1 MAFCINCGSEIVRNA
16 KFCQKCGHPIGL
28 INSEE
33 KRQQEFAGK
42 IYKCPNCGEIL
53 KAFEINCPAC
63 GYELRG
69 TKVSSAVKE
78 FALKLEAI
86 ESKREYEK
94 PRGLLATVETQ
105 TRISKTD
112 KQKISLIKSFSVPNS
127 KEDMLEFMIL
137 ATSSMNMETYDSA
150 NASVSK
156 SEKEINAAWFSK
168 AQQVYEKA
176 KRCYSTDGTFTEIK
190 ALYDSCNEEIRR
202 SKKKGIIKWGLLVGW
217 IPILW
222 IILIVSLA
230 ISSPK
235 DEKKEIE
242 RLENIVT
249 QVKGAMDNGEYKH
262 ALRIADSIEYQKYDD
277 ESKRKWEIER
287 EYWIDKVIEEA
298 EKKGV
303 TLERPKD
310 KSQEDKS
317 SSETKSGGFVKG
329 FKEGVQSGLDSV
341 KDGMDELNLIMND
354 KKTSEDIDN
363 K

>member
-1 MAFCINCGSEIVRNA
+1 M
-16 KFCQKCGHPIGL
+16 
-28 INSEE
+28 
-33 KRQQEFAGK
+33 
-42 IYKCPNCGEIL
+42 
-53 KAFEINCPAC
+53 
-63 GYELRG
+63 
-69 TKVSSAVKE
+69 
-78 FALKLEAI
+78 
-86 ESKREYEK
+86 
-94 PRGLLATVETQ
+94 ETQ

-156 SEKEINAAWFSK
+156 SEKEINSAWFSK

-176 KRCYSTDGTFTEIK
+176 KRSYSTDGTFTEIK
-190 ALYDSCNEEIRR
+190 ALYDSCNEEIRK

-249 QVKGAMDNGEYKH
+249 QVKGALDNGEYKH

-310 KSQEDKS
+310 KLQEDKS

>member
-1 MAFCINCGSEIVRNA
+1 M
-16 KFCQKCGHPIGL
+16 KTHPMHMNRPSAL
-28 INSEE
+28 IPKMEV
-33 KRQQEFAGK
+33 
-42 IYKCPNCGEIL
+42 ITVIMP
-53 KAFEINCPAC
+53 
-63 GYELRG
+63 LR
-69 TKVSSAVKE
+69 
-78 FALKLEAI
+78 KL
-86 ESKREYEK
+86 
-94 PRGLLATVETQ
+94 TVETQ

-156 SEKEINAAWFSK
+156 SEKEINSAWFSK
-168 AQQVYEKA
+168 AQQVYEKS
-176 KRCYSTDGTFTEIK
+176 KRSYSTDGTFTEIK
-190 ALYDSCNEEIRR
+190 ALYDSCNEEIRK

-249 QVKGAMDNGEYKH
+249 QVKGALDNGEYKH

-310 KSQEDKS
+310 KLQEDKS